1 MQLKMSELKLR
12 PTKKQE
18 YPRIVALMIVRSR
31 GIKGRLSNKSEKG

>member
-18 YPRIVALMIVRSR
+18 FPRIRGVNDCAFAPHSR
-31 GIKGRLSNKSEKG
+31 ATEE